1 MKEISTLLFY
11 LGLIGFLVW
20 GWLLNV
26 VKLISILDG
35 DVTAVFVARV
45 AGVFFF
51 PLGVILGWLV

>member
-35 DVTAVFVARV
+35 DVTAMFVARV
-45 AGVFFF
+45 VGVFFF